1 MSTMNESAF
10 LFQEFFEVLLEKVLL
25 QLLLK
30 DTGINSWKWLS
41 NLATESIHLSEGN
54 TFAK

>member
-41 NLATESIHLSEGN
+41 NLATESIHLREGN